1 MQGGLKGHTGVLIT
15 HTHGRYDPV
24 FLNHF
29 THTHTQSTYIRS
41 MNRAREEH
49 CEQIIQNSVTKPNK
63 QTLSIHRCFILMK
76 PHHSYEILQM
86 LDRSRSEVLVKK
98 KTVQKSQDLSGRG
111 MYC

>member
-1 MQGGLKGHTGVLIT
+1 MQGGLKGLTGVLIT

-49 CEQIIQNSVTKPNK
+49 CEQIIQNRV
-63 QTLSIHRCFILMK
+63 
-76 PHHSYEILQM
+76 
-86 LDRSRSEVLVKK
+86 
-98 KTVQKSQDLSGRG
+98 
-111 MYC
+111 